1 MVVKLPVI
9 IATGEVPLM
18 NEKVSTAESRLDPLK
33 WLVVAVL
40 VVAGVYGNS
49 YFATASVLYRAIGL
63 LVLAAVA
70 LWLAAQTAK
79 GKAFVQLGY
88 EARTEI
94 RKVVWPTRQETT
106 HTTLIVVVV
115 VMILAVILWIL
126 DSSVSWLIAKLIGN

>member
-1 MVVKLPVI
+1 
-9 IATGEVPLM
+9 M
-18 NEKVSTAESRLDPLK
+18 NEKVSATESKLDPLK
-33 WLVVAVL
+33 WAVVAIL
-40 VVAGVYGNS
+40 VIAGVYGNS
-49 YFATASVLYRAIGL
+49 YFAATSVLYRVIGL
-63 LVLAAVA
+63 IVLAVVA
-70 LWLAAQTAK
+70 LALAAQTSK

-126 DSSVSWLIAKLIGN
+126 DSSISWLIAKLIGN